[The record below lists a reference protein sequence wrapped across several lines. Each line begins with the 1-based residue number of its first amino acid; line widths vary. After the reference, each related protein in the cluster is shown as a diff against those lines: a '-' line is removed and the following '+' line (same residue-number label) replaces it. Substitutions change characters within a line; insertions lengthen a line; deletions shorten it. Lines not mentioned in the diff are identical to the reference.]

1 MDTTSIN
8 PELMLFTPPLV
19 NKGVSHVS
27 WTQSRSVNSISDGIE
42 ISLKASGLQYL
53 DLGRCRLR
61 AKFKILNTDGSPVDK
76 AKKVAPVNL
85 TLHSLF
91 RQCDVY
97 LQHQLVSTS
106 GNLYPYKA
114 LLDVLTGF
122 GREAQESHLQTSM
135 FYKDDPGR
143 FDWPFDPK
151 GEKLL
156 NRGWDSRFKLTNGSK
171 TVELEGPI
179 FADVFSIPQVPVE

>member
-42 ISLKASGLQYL
+42 ISLKVSGLQYL

-76 AKKVAPVNL
+76 AK
-85 TLHSLF
+85 
-91 RQCDVY
+91 
-97 LQHQLVSTS
+97 
-106 GNLYPYKA
+106 
-114 LLDVLTGF
+114 
-122 GREAQESHLQTSM
+122 
-135 FYKDDPGR
+135 
-143 FDWPFDPK
+143 
-151 GEKLL
+151 
-156 NRGWDSRFKLTNGSK
+156 
-171 TVELEGPI
+171 TV
-179 FADVFSIPQVPVE
+179 